1 MNSSPASLSLPSLPL
16 AVHTGFAGARRWWP
30 VGSTADPAA
39 QQAVAALLEAA
50 LAGLPE
56 ALGLSSQ
63 HFVVGVSQMAVGGD
77 MLFTETCA
85 SLGWGQRVLLP
96 QQRDDYLSAEGSKG
110 DDFSPKQR
118 EQARHY
124 LQLPHIIE
132 ERVVSDAETRADRFE
147 DTNLAILAA
156 SDVLV
161 CLCRDDQVSR
171 VGGTLQLMK
180 RAQARHI
187 PVLEL
192 RLRWR
197 DDGSPELEQH
207 WHTKGAA
214 RFVPPRLPS
223 TLHSPTIM
231 LALPPRQWPDL
242 QDYATALKTQCSDRA
257 KGQRLGFRWS
267 AGVVVGTHLGATLLA
282 SLMVAQLIFMGS
294 AWLVL
299 ALIAEIGLL
308 TWGFLIHR
316 QLHKVRH
323 TEDWAM
329 ARLCAELCRSTRELG
344 RLYGSLS
351 FLLALPFPS
360 ELRPLLRTLEVLQLR
375 SRRGAQQEDW
385 RTDLQRYVTQ
395 RLTGSSHLTGQIAY
409 YGHEQRRATALAH
422 GAARAFTWLSL
433 AAIATTTIKLAL
445 KLLSVDIG
453 HQGGWMGV
461 VAIMLPVMAV
471 GGMSIAAAL
480 DAEARDHTFAQM
492 RDFLTAQVQRLTQAA
507 SQREAMA
514 LAVEAET
521 RLLSETLTWYAR
533 RVYTGIA

>member
-1 MNSSPASLSLPSLPL
+1 MSSSKAPLGPPSLPL
-16 AVHTGFAGARRWWP
+16 AVHAGFAGARRWWP
-30 VGSTADPAA
+30 AGGTPDPAA
-39 QQAVAALLEAA
+39 QQAVAELLQAA

-56 ALGLSSQ
+56 ALGLSAQ
-63 HFVVGVSQMAVGGD
+63 HFMVGVSQMAVGGD
-77 MLFTETCA
+77 MLFTESCA

-96 QQRDDYLSAEGSKG
+96 QRRDDYLAAVGSEG
-110 DDFSPKQR
+110 DDFPPQQR

-124 LQLPHIIE
+124 LQLPHIVE
-132 ERVVSDAETRADRFE
+132 ERVVSDAEIRADRFD

-161 CLCRDDQVSR
+161 CLCRDDQTSR
-171 VGGTLQLMK
+171 VGGTVQLMK

-192 RLRWR
+192 RLNWR
-197 DDGSPELEQH
+197 KDGSPELGQH
-207 WHTKGAA
+207 WHMAGGA
-214 RFVPPRLPS
+214 RFVPPQLPP
-223 TLHSPTIM
+223 TLQSPTTM
-231 LALPPRQWPDL
+231 LPALPGQWPDL
-242 QDYATALKTQCSDRA
+242 QDYAAALKTQCSERA
-257 KGQRLGFRWS
+257 KGKRVGFRWS

-282 SLMVAQLIFMGS
+282 SLMAAHLIFTTS
-294 AWLVL
+294 AWLVFAL
-299 ALIAEIGLL
+299 AAEVGLL
-308 TWGFLIHR
+308 MWGFVVHH

-344 RLYGSLS
+344 QIHASLS
-351 FLLALPFPS
+351 FLLTLPFPGD
-360 ELRPLLRTLEVLQLR
+360 LKPILRTIEVLQLR
-375 SRRGAQQEDW
+375 RLRAATPADW

-395 RLTGSSHLTGQIAY
+395 RLTGSSPLTGQIAY
-409 YGHEQRRATALAH
+409 YGHAQRRAAALAH
-422 GAARAFTWLSL
+422 GAARAFTWMSL
-433 AAIATTTIKLAL
+433 AAIAATTLKLAL
-445 KLLSVDIG
+445 KLVGVDMG

-461 VAIMLPVMAV
+461 MAIMLPVMAV

-492 RDFLTAQVQRLTQAA
+492 RDFLTAQAQRLTQAA

-514 LAVEAET
+514 LAVESET
-521 RLLSETLTWYAR
+521 RLLGETLTWYAR